1 MAFMVN
7 GQIIE
12 DQLIEE
18 EIERMRPDYEA
29 LFAEKSPDEREHQLN
44 EWARE
49 NVIERILLRQEA
61 LKDKSQIS
69 HASIEKRYAEHI
81 ESYGGEEKLFES
93 TGLSKS
99 ELNEEIEVQLRVDRL
114 VDTVCRG
121 IKDPDDRERAIES
134 YLDELRQNAA
144 IVDAVPG
151 QFRPETSRPA
161 APSTKPAPDTTD
173 LRKPLNSLLIKP
185 AGPDCNLA
193 CRYCFYLEKSAL
205 FNQSKVHRMSLDILE
220 EMTRQA
226 MDGGGEY
233 MSFGWQGGEP
243 TLMGLDF
250 YQHAVDFQ
258 QKYGRGRFVGNGLQ
272 TNGILIDA
280 EWAAFLKKYQFLV
293 GLSLDGPE
301 HVHDKYRVM
310 RTGAGTW
317 QKVVDSAKCMLDA
330 GVDVNAL
337 TVVNDY
343 SVQFPEEIYQFHKE
357 IGLTHQQYIPCVESD
372 PENPGKAA
380 AFSVSADAYGRFLCK
395 MFDLW
400 LADFVDGEPRT
411 SVRLFDSVFYHYVGM
426 TPPDCTL
433 LPECGVYVVVEH
445 NGDVY
450 SCDFFVEPKWRLG
463 NIADDNLEALLN
475 SEKQR
480 AFGKVKADLHAECR
494 ECEWLR
500 YCHGG
505 CPKDR
510 IRDSRDDKLS
520 HFCAAYKTFYAHADD
535 HMTSLAIEWRKK
547 QKTMANRERII
558 QAVENGEIKVGRNDL
573 CPCGSGLKFKKCC
586 GASLNE

>member
-1 MAFMVN
+1 MAFTVN
-7 GQIIE
+7 GQIVE

-29 LFAEKSPDEREHQLN
+29 LFAGKSHDEREYQLN

-49 NVIERILLRQEA
+49 NIIERILLRQEA
-61 LKDKSQIS
+61 LKDRSQIS
-69 HASIEKRYAEHI
+69 QPSIEKRYADHI
-81 ESYGGEEKLFES
+81 ESHGGEKKLLES
-93 TGLSKS
+93 TGLSKND
-99 ELNEEIEVQLRVDRL
+99 LHNEIEVQLRVDRL
-114 VDTVCRG
+114 IERVCHG
-121 IKDPDDRERAIES
+121 VKDPDEREKALES
-134 YLDELRQNAA
+134 YLDDLRQNAD

-151 QFRPETSRPA
+151 QFRPETRKPA
-161 APSTKPAPDTTD
+161 ASSTQVFPDSTD
-173 LRKPLNSLLIKP
+173 VRKPLNSLLIKP

-193 CRYCFYLEKSAL
+193 CGYCFYLEKAAL
-205 FNQSKVHRMSLDILE
+205 FNQTKVHRMSLDILE

-226 MDGGGEY
+226 MAGGGAY

-258 QKYGRGRFVGNGLQ
+258 QKYGQGRIIGNGLQ
-272 TNGILIDA
+272 TNGILIDGN
-280 EWAAFLKKYQFLV
+280 WAAFLKKYQFLV

-301 HVHDKYRVM
+301 HVHDKYRVT
-310 RTGAGTW
+310 RTAAGTW
-317 QKVVDSAKCMLDA
+317 RKVVDSAKCMLDA

-337 TVVNDY
+337 TVLNDY
-343 SVQFPEEIYQFHKE
+343 SVQFPEEIYKFHKE
-357 IGLTHQQYIPCVESD
+357 IGLMHQQYIPCVESD
-372 PENPGKAA
+372 PENPEKAA
-380 AFSVSADAYGRFLCK
+380 AFSVSADAYGQFLCT

-411 SVRLFDSVFYHYVGM
+411 SIRLFDSVFYHYVGM

-433 LPECGVYVVVEH
+433 LPECGVYVVIEH

-450 SCDFFVEPKWRLG
+450 ACDFFVETKWRLG
-463 NIADDNLEALLN
+463 NIADDNLEELLN
-475 SEKQR
+475 SDKQR
-480 AFGKVKADLHAECR
+480 AFGQVKSTLHADCR
-494 ECEWLR
+494 HCEWLR

-510 IRDSRDDKLS
+510 IRDSRDDRLS
-520 HFCAAYKTFYAHADD
+520 HFCAAYKMFYAHADD
-535 HMTSLAIEWRKK
+535 SMKALATEWRKK
-547 QKTMANRERII
+547 QQLLANRERIV
-558 QAVENGEIKVGRNDL
+558 QAFEKGEIKVGRNDL

-586 GASLNE
+586 GASLKD